1 MVAAQRL
8 AGTHHL
14 ELAEI
19 AAEPLLVVLAEGLPG
34 DHDDGVLEQR
44 ALDLAEGFGI
54 ERAAQIDA
62 LDPGPDRLGKRA
74 DGDWHGI
81 SPMLLRALEHGAD

>member
-8 AGTHHL
+8 AGAHHL

-19 AAEPLLVVLAEGLPG
+19 AAEALLVVLVERLAG

-44 ALDLAEGFGI
+44 VLDGI
-54 ERAAQIDA
+54 EGPGIELAAQIDA

-74 DGDWHGI
+74 YGDRHGV
-81 SPMLLRALEHGAD
+81 SPAV